1 MSTDGVDIH
10 CGEVADAR
18 VQSGLPLNA
27 HLKPLSR
34 QKNRQTMEVFVG
46 ISRLKLTNER
56 HMVKP
61 ARMSLWAGMR
71 GVGGTG
77 FHDLQIT
84 TYPGAEFVQYPH
96 VRRAVK
102 IVIEVVG

>member
-1 MSTDGVDIH
+1 
-10 CGEVADAR
+10 
-18 VQSGLPLNA
+18 
-27 HLKPLSR
+27 
-34 QKNRQTMEVFVG
+34 MEVFVG

-61 ARMSLWAGMR
+61 ARVSLRAGMR

-84 TYPGAEFVQYPH
+84 TYLRAEFVQYPH